1 MGGLVMGKST
11 NQYQKI
17 ALLLI
22 FIALALVLPSS
33 ASMNETGAIEAWVKS
48 DLRGNQ
54 STNQTI
60 ISIPAEISND
70 GGVVGLWHFNENS
83 GNITNDSSG
92 LGNNGTCYGAANLC
106 NWTAGSDA
114 HI

>member
-1 MGGLVMGKST
+1 MLIRMNRNERILRLVFIITS
-11 NQYQKI
+11 
-17 ALLLI
+17 
-22 FIALALVLPSS
+22 IALALSLPAS
-33 ASMNETGAIEAWVKS
+33 AGMNETGAMEAWIKS

-70 GGVVGLWHFNENS
+70 GGLVGLWHMNENS

-92 LGNNGTCYGAANLC
+92 LGNDGTCYGAANLC